1 MRRDG
6 AAAASIA
13 PVAGGFQLPL
23 MFVVVAVH
31 AQEFP
36 VASIRRVVVV
46 IVIAVMDCEFA
57 KVGSGA
63 FARAATTDP
72 WIKLERLL
80 PLALFALYGST
91 ASVRHDAVQFVGVC
105 PMQAVISFEE
115 TVRAPATVEIELSAP
130 DRRP

>member
-1 MRRDG
+1 MGGD
-6 AAAASIA
+6 AIFASIA
-13 PVAGGFQLPL
+13 PVRNRLQLPL
-23 MFVVVAVH
+23 VFVVMAVQ
-31 AQEFP
+31 AKQFP
-36 VASIRRVVVV
+36 VTAIRWVVVV